1 VGADFPVFFPVSR
14 EYGREKFAQD
24 CILLHLLKANLSP
37 NEVRLG
43 LPRCNL
49 SQTSERDLGEAPRK
63 SLFLILFM
71 LTRVAA
77 KI

>member
-1 VGADFPVFFPVSR
+1 MGADFPVFFPVSR

-24 CILLHLLKANLSP
+24 CILRHLLKANLSP

-63 SLFLILFM
+63 SLLQILLM
-71 LTRVAA
+71 PIRVAE